1 MNTNQFFG
9 FVGNI
14 YLIKIFQF
22 FYFLGGMLYN
32 IIKSD
37 LIFIISSSGNY
48 YFFKTLPA
56 LIIAKLLRKKIII
69 NFVGGAL
76 KEKSFIF
83 KSINFFDK
91 IIVPTNYMKNLFL
104 NGGIQVLKY
113 PNMVMTE
120 KFMKKS
126 KSKYFK
132 IICAKSLDR
141 YSNVRSL
148 ILAFKIIKRKI
159 PNAVFEIVGTGPEKN
174 NLTRLVKQNKIKDIR
189 FLGNIEHSMMPFILK
204 DADIFFTALN
214 MSLLE

>member
-1 MNTNQFFG
+1 
-9 FVGNI
+9 
-14 YLIKIFQF
+14 
-22 FYFLGGMLYN
+22 MLYN

-56 LIIAKLLRKKIII
+56 LIIAKLLRKIII

-120 KFMKKS
+120 KFMKS
-126 KSKYFK
+126 KV
-132 IICAKSLDR
+132 
-141 YSNVRSL
+141 N
-148 ILAFKIIKRKI
+148 
-159 PNAVFEIVGTGPEKN
+159 
-174 NLTRLVKQNKIKDIR
+174 
-189 FLGNIEHSMMPFILK
+189 ILK
-204 DADIFFTALN
+204 LYVPKALIGTV
-214 MSLLE
+214 MLDH

>member
-1 MNTNQFFG
+1 
-9 FVGNI
+9 
-14 YLIKIFQF
+14 
-22 FYFLGGMLYN
+22 MLYN

-120 KFMKKS
+120 KFMKK
-126 KSKYFK
+126 
-132 IICAKSLDR
+132 AKV
-141 YSNVRSL
+141 N
-148 ILAFKIIKRKI
+148 
-159 PNAVFEIVGTGPEKN
+159 
-174 NLTRLVKQNKIKDIR
+174 
-189 FLGNIEHSMMPFILK
+189 ILK
-204 DADIFFTALN
+204 LYVPKALTGTAMLDH
-214 MSLLE
+214 